1 MIKAVLF
8 DMDGT
13 VTDTERI
20 YNRAWQDSAHELGY
34 FMFSYQDAL
43 DLRSLNH
50 EDAHK
55 MFAERHDGVVDIEAV
70 RGLCRVKVAKEL
82 EENGIPL
89 KPGLKE
95 ILAYLKEH
103 NLKSA
108 IVTANQLEKAVERLH
123 MAGLSNDFDE
133 VISAHEVPNGKP
145 YPDPYLYACEKLGF
159 TPEECIAVEDSPNG
173 VLSAVR
179 AGCKTVMVPDLTE
192 PDDELRKQLFAVCPS
207 LDKIIEILK

>member
-34 FMFSYQDAL
+34 SMFSYQDAL

-179 AGCKTVMVPDLTE
+179 AGCKTVMVPDLTK

>member
-34 FMFSYQDAL
+34 SMFSYQDAL